1 MSDDSRLS
9 RQALSGFLDLIQ
21 QVDTEF
27 LSEQR
32 RVTDARD
39 VAEGEHM
46 LLHLVKAA
54 LDVWVDNDAS
64 RPRFAPLAS
73 SVLKWGGEGADN
85 PAHCAPLDPSRRY
98 VIRGR
103 MKNEA
108 YISFTVYTGK
118 AEGDWNDGVISAM
131 NHTEFE
137 IAPDGSFEIPIA
149 LEPTPGSLHM
159 QPGKPNC
166 VISRHYWEGKICGM
180 ADPKNRVVLSI
191 ECLDKPGYPRP
202 LGPNRLA
209 EKLAA
214 AKNFIRGQTLDRP
227 ANPDPSKQPEWFS
240 LVPNQLP
247 KPLRWV
253 PSEGGGAGAIDNAYC
268 AGLVVLAPDQALV
281 VEGRWPKCVYANV
294 MFWNRFQQA
303 PDYRYRSC
311 SLNRKQM
318 KADAEG
324 RFRFVVAHENPGV
337 ANWIDTEGHAA
348 GTLYWRFL
356 LPEGEIEQ
364 PRCQVVPL
372 AELRSGHP
380 RVPTSSAIR
389 S

>member
-1 MSDDSRLS
+1 MSEEENPG
-9 RQALSGFLDLIQ
+9 RQALASFLQLIED
-21 QVDTEF
+21 VDRDF
-27 LSEQR
+27 LSAER
-32 RVTDARD
+32 RVTSAFD

-54 LDVWVDNDAS
+54 IDVWVDNDAS

-73 SVLKWGGEGADN
+73 AVLKWGGEGADN
-85 PAHCAPLDPSRRY
+85 PSHCAPLDPTRRY

-103 MKNEA
+103 IKDEV
-108 YISFTVYTGK
+108 YVSFTVYTGK
-118 AEGDWNDGVISAM
+118 AEGDWNDGVVSAM

-149 LEPTPGSLHM
+149 TEPTPGALHM
-159 QPGKPNC
+159 APGKPNC
-166 VISRHYWEGKICGM
+166 VISRHYWEGQTCGM
-180 ADPKNRVVLSI
+180 ADPKNRVEQAI
-191 ECLDKPGYPRP
+191 ECLDAPGYPRP
-202 LGPNRLA
+202 LGPERLA

-214 AKNFIRGQTLDRP
+214 AQHFIRGQTLDRP
-227 ANPDPSKQPEWFS
+227 VAPDPSKQPEWFS

-247 KPLRWV
+247 RPMKWI

-268 AGLVVLAPDQALV
+268 AGLVVLAPEEALV
-281 VEGRWPKCVYANV
+281 VEGRWPECVYANV

-303 PDYRYRSC
+303 PDYRYRPA

-318 KADAEG
+318 KSDAEG
-324 RFRFVVAHENPGV
+324 RFRFVVAHEDPGV
-337 ANWIDTEGHAA
+337 PNWIDTEGHAA

-364 PRCQVVPL
+364 PRCEVVSL
-372 AELRSGHP
+372 SELLKR
-380 RVPTSSAIR
+380 
-389 S
+389 